1 MTNAPSDFWSRRR
14 AQVAAE
20 EAAEARAVEDAARAA
35 TQAEAEDRSDEEV
48 LAELDLPV
56 PEEMESPEQV
66 QSLLKAVAPQRL
78 KTRALRRLWRLNPV
92 LANVDGLVDYGE
104 DYTDA
109 ALVVENL
116 QTIYQVGKGM
126 FDKAV
131 QAAEDKAA
139 AQARAEAKALA
150 KAEEAKAEAA
160 QEQSDEAPDHVRGD
174 AAPDAVHDA
183 VHNAERQTETAPDP
197 APGPPVHAP
206 EIAETSAAP
215 RRMRFRFE
223 AAT

>member
-1 MTNAPSDFWSRRR
+1 MSTRPADFWSRRR

-20 EAAEARAVEDAARAA
+20 DVAEARAQEAEARASA
-35 TQAEAEDRSDEEV
+35 DAQLEERPDEEI
-48 LAELDLPV
+48 LAELDLPP
-56 PEEMESPEQV
+56 PEEMNSPEQV
-66 QSLLKAVAPQRL
+66 QDLLKAAVPQRL

-109 ALVVENL
+109 ATVVENL

-131 QAAEDKAA
+131 EAAETEARKAEAA
-139 AQARAEAKALA
+139 A
-150 KAEEAKAEAA
+150 AKAEAA
-160 QEQSDEAPDHVRGD
+160 LTAEEAPDPGTAAD
-174 AAPDAVHDA
+174 APDVEPGAEPIFDPQTDISTAPGHDPA
-183 VHNAERQTETAPDP
+183 AAATQTEEAP
-197 APGPPVHAP
+197 AAQ
-206 EIAETSAAP
+206 AP

-223 AAT
+223 TAT

>member
-139 AQARAEAKALA
+139 AQARAEAKA
-150 KAEEAKAEAA
+150 EEAKAEAA

-174 AAPDAVHDA
+174 AAPEAE
-183 VHNAERQTETAPDP
+183 HNAETQTETAPDP
-197 APGPPVHAP
+197 DPGPPVHAP